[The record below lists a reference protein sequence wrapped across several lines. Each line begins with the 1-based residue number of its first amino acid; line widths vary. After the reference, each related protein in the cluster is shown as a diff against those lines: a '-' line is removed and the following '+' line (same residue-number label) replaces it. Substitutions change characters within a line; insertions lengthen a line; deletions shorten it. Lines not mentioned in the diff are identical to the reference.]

1 MPTYILDIIEDA
13 NEDLSYYRAFER
25 KLIVDEIVAQLV
37 DQPDVETYS
46 RKILR
51 DNPIARW
58 ELKVGKFRVFYEI
71 DRDEELVTLVTVVS
85 IGHKEHNLLYIRGK
99 VVQL

>member
-1 MPTYILDIIEDA
+1 MPTYILDITEDA

-25 KLIVDEIVAQLV
+25 KVIVDEIVAQLV
-37 DQPDVETYS
+37 DQPDAETHS

-51 DNPIARW
+51 DNPIARL

-71 DRDEELVTLVTVVS
+71 DPDEKLVTVVS
-85 IGHKEHNLLYIRGK
+85 IGHKQHNVLYIRGK

>member
-1 MPTYILDIIEDA
+1 MPTYILDITEDA

-25 KLIVDEIVAQLV
+25 KVIVDVIVAQLV
-37 DQPDVETYS
+37 DRPDVETHS

-71 DRDEELVTLVTVVS
+71 DSDAKLVTVMS
-85 IGHKEHNLLYIRGK
+85 IGHKEHNVLYIRGK

>member
-1 MPTYILDIIEDA
+1 MPSYILDMTEDA

-25 KLIVDEIVAQLV
+25 KLIIDEIAVQLV
-37 DQPDVETYS
+37 DQPDIETHN
-46 RKILR
+46 RKRLR

-71 DRDEELVTLVTVVS
+71 DADEQLVTVVS
-85 IGHKEHNLLYIRGK
+85 VGHKEHNVLYIRGK
-99 VVQL
+99 VVHL

>member
-1 MPTYILDIIEDA
+1 MPSYILDMTEDA
-13 NEDLSYYRAFER
+13 NEDLSCYRAFER
-25 KLIVDEIVAQLV
+25 KTITDEMAVQLV
-37 DQPDVETYS
+37 NEPDVETNS
-46 RKILR
+46 RRRLR

-71 DRDEELVTLVTVVS
+71 DADEQIVTVISV
-85 IGHKEHNLLYIRGK
+85 GHKEHNVLYIRGK

>member
-1 MPTYILDIIEDA
+1 MPTYILDITEDA
-13 NEDLSYYRAFER
+13 NKDLSYYRAFER
-25 KLIVDEIVAQLV
+25 KVIVDEIVAQLI
-37 DQPDVETYS
+37 DQPDVETHS

-71 DRDEELVTLVTVVS
+71 DSDEKLVTVVS

-99 VVQL
+99 VIQI

>member
-1 MPTYILDIIEDA
+1 MPTYILDITEDA

-25 KLIVDEIVAQLV
+25 KVIVDEIVAQLV
-37 DQPDVETYS
+37 DRPDVETHS

-51 DNPIARW
+51 DNPSARW

-71 DRDEELVTLVTVVS
+71 DSDAKLVTVMS
-85 IGHKEHNLLYIRGK
+85 IGHKEHNVLYIRGK

>member
-1 MPTYILDIIEDA
+1 MPTYILDITEDA

-25 KLIVDEIVAQLV
+25 KVIVDEIVAQLV
-37 DQPDVETYS
+37 DRPDVETHS

-71 DRDEELVTLVTVVS
+71 DSDAKLVTVMS
-85 IGHKEHNLLYIRGK
+85 IGHKEHNVLYIRGK